1 MRSRINYVLVIIFL
15 LGLFLRTVKLDTYP
29 AAFSWDEVAIGY
41 NAFSIAQKGI
51 DEYQVSHPLLFRS
64 FDDYKL
70 PGYIY
75 LTSVFIK
82 LFGFSDFVVRLPSA
96 FFGALSIIIIYFLFK
111 KLFNEKVGI
120 ISSFLI
126 AISPWSL
133 QFSRGAFE
141 ANLGLFVTLLGITLL
156 FYGFKN
162 RFLAFIS
169 IPILFSS
176 LYFYYSQRLIVPL
189 ITIGLLILFW
199 KKIKENLRQ
208 YVLGF
213 IFAIVIL
220 FPIVLQIL
228 GPNGFK
234 RVNEV
239 SITADKSVTIDYLLA
254 RAKNSNSSYSF
265 LINRRIPYV
274 FEVTHNYFQHFSFGF
289 LFFGDD
295 PNPRHR
301 SYAHGLFYILE
312 IPLLIYGLFLLL
324 TSKKREEKLF
334 ILFWILI
341 APIASALAKETPH
354 GLRSLLLLPP
364 LILLIALSIEKLTRA
379 NKKITFLLTFLYLL
393 FFINYVISYYFVYPI
408 SSIFWGYGYKQMY
421 QKVFSIEKNY
431 KSIIITGD
439 YWKPRIY
446 YQYYK
451 KSLPEKIGKKDEFES
466 LGKYHFA
473 STFWDGGKSLDA
485 SQIESVSKDKIL
497 IALSDKEFDK
507 LKNNPKL
514 SKIADIRDYSGR
526 KVIFVVSEWKPN

>member
-1 MRSRINYVLVIIFL
+1 MRNKINYLLVVIFL
-15 LGLFLRTVKLDTYP
+15 LGLFLRVVVLDTYP
-29 AAFSWDEVAIGY
+29 AALSWDEVAIGY

-51 DEYQVSHPLLFRS
+51 DEYQAPYPSLFRS

-70 PGYIY
+70 PGYVY
-75 LTSVFIK
+75 TDSVFIK

-96 FFGALSIIIIYFLFK
+96 IFGALLIIVIFFLFK
-111 KLFNEKVGI
+111 KLFNEKIGI

-162 RFLAFIS
+162 KLLAFMS

-189 ITIGLLILFW
+189 IIIGFFILFW
-199 KKIKENLRQ
+199 KRIKINLKQ
-208 YVLGF
+208 YLLGF
-213 IFAIVIL
+213 LLAIIIL
-220 FPIVLQIL
+220 IPIVVQIL
-228 GPNGFK
+228 GPHGFK

-239 SITADKSVTIDYLLA
+239 SITADKSVSIGYILA
-254 RAKNSNSSYSF
+254 REKNSDSSYSF

-274 FEVTHNYFQHFSFGF
+274 FEVVHNYFQHFSFGF

-312 IPLLIYGLFLLL
+312 IPLVIYGFFLLL
-324 TSKKREEKLF
+324 TSKERERKLF

-341 APIASALAKETPH
+341 APIASALSKEAPH
-354 GLRSLLLLPP
+354 GLRSLFLLPP
-364 LILLIALSIEKLTRA
+364 LILLIALSIEKLTR
-379 NKKITFLLTFLYLL
+379 NRRQTTFLLAFFYLL

-408 SSIFWGYGYKQMY
+408 SSISWGYGYKQMY

-431 KSIIITGD
+431 KNIIVTGE

-451 KSLPEKIGKKDEFES
+451 KSLPEKIGKKNEFEN
-466 LGKYHFA
+466 LGKYYFA
-473 STFWDGGKSLDA
+473 STLWDGGSLLDTN
-485 SQIESVSKDKIL
+485 QLDNISKDKL
-497 IALSDKEFDK
+497 LLVLSEKEYERFKNLPSFKKTDK
-507 LKNNPKL
+507 
-514 SKIADIRDYSGR
+514 IMDYSGR
-526 KVIFVVSEWKPN
+526 KTVFVIGEWKPR